1 MPVKYSFYPS
11 QITAGRCF
19 RKMLGPKAQIQK
31 CWQALIIRGGSV
43 GIKDYGY
50 IILSDEL

>member
-1 MPVKYSFYPS
+1 MMHLE
-11 QITAGRCF
+11 AGRCF

-50 IILSDEL
+50 IIYIYTYVYIYLSH

>member
-1 MPVKYSFYPS
+1 MDKILS
-11 QITAGRCF
+11 ILCKTGRCF